1 MQFNILVTP
10 EAQQA
15 IDELANTDRGKYQ
28 KVLKTLGIM
37 QTNLR
42 HPGLHTHEY
51 MMIKGPNNEKVF
63 EAYVENK
70 TPAAYRVF
78 WCYGPGKANIT
89 IITVTT
95 HP

>member
-1 MQFNILVTP
+1 MTFTLIIIP
-10 EAQQA
+10 AAQQA
-15 IDELANTDRGKYQ
+15 IDQLANTDPARHR
-28 KVLKTLGIM
+28 KVLKTLALM
-37 QTNLR
+37 ETNLR

-51 MMIKGPNNEKVF
+51 TSLSGPNREKVF

-78 WCYGPGKANIT
+78 WYYGPGQGE
-89 IITVTT
+89 ITVLSVTP